1 MNFPNLPLFAAEW
14 IRVLGANIRYFRFGT
29 GPPIVLLHGLGESA
43 IIWAYN
49 LESLSKKYTVY
60 ALDLP
65 GHGNSDNPKWK
76 YSLNNFVEFLSSF
89 LSTLNLQNPHLIGH
103 SLGGMIALETA
114 FKQPKQLGKLV
125 LVDSAGLGKELASF
139 LKIMTLPLVGE
150 LMTMPTKAGLRFLLK
165 QVIPDP
171 QGIPNDLVESLAH
184 ERNRKGN
191 KQSMLRILRSG
202 INIRGIHFH
211 LIDLLRLEYL
221 NVPTYVLWGRD
232 DKIFPYSHGK
242 NAAMRLPRGRLTVL
256 DDCGHWPQI
265 EKHKEFNRLVVEFL
279 R

>member
-1 MNFPNLPLFAAEW
+1 
-14 IRVLGANIRYFRFGT
+14 
-29 GPPIVLLHGLGESA
+29 
-43 IIWAYN
+43 
-49 LESLSKKYTVY
+49 
-60 ALDLP
+60 
-65 GHGNSDNPKWK
+65 
-76 YSLNNFVEFLSSF
+76 
-89 LSTLNLQNPHLIGH
+89 
-103 SLGGMIALETA
+103 
-114 FKQPKQLGKLV
+114 
-125 LVDSAGLGKELASF
+125 
-139 LKIMTLPLVGE
+139 
-150 LMTMPTKAGLRFLLK
+150 MTMPTKAGLRFLLK

-202 INIRGIHFH
+202 INIRGIHSH